1 MFKRHSA
8 YLPSTGRKEA
18 AAPSVRLNKIMYEQ
32 FKSILVDEMSI
43 DPKLITMDAELT
55 ADLGINSLE
64 LADLILL
71 CEEKLGVEIDD
82 KQLSKF
88 ISVGDIVN
96 YLSSLE

>member
-1 MFKRHSA
+1 
-8 YLPSTGRKEA
+8 
-18 AAPSVRLNKIMYEQ
+18 MYEQ

-43 DPKLITMDAELT
+43 DPQLITMDAELT

>member
-1 MFKRHSA
+1 
-8 YLPSTGRKEA
+8 
-18 AAPSVRLNKIMYEQ
+18 MYEQ
-32 FKSILVDEMSI
+32 FKNILVDDLSI
-43 DPKLITMDAELT
+43 DPELITMDAELT

-64 LADLILL
+64 LADLILM
-71 CEEKLGVEIDD
+71 CEDKLGVEIDD

>member
-1 MFKRHSA
+1 
-8 YLPSTGRKEA
+8 
-18 AAPSVRLNKIMYEQ
+18 MYEQ
-32 FKSILVDEMSI
+32 FKSILVDELSI
-43 DPKLITMDAELT
+43 DPNLITMDAELT

-71 CEEKLGVEIDD
+71 CEDKLGVEIDD